1 MHPPNPE
8 TAGGIAAAAAFA
20 KALAAFQATSPT
32 AASYALEDVLIA
44 MAPARRLGFACSVQ
58 QFIESEPEVRLLH
71 QAGWSINSSGGWGGP
86 GLALANLLGIQLAPA
101 GDAAQPP
108 ALKATAP
115 EPPTPAPAAPATQE
129 PDEFADADLMGE
141 GVPETPVLPEDRAAL
156 SEADR
161 ETCLAMIRAL
171 TPEQRK
177 SFTVVFRSHFNV
189 DKSSRVIAPHIVQ
202 VQHQKFIQTYVD
214 ELELAGVAA

>member
-8 TAGGIAAAAAFA
+8 TADGIAAAAAFA
-20 KALAAFQATSPT
+20 KALAEFQGYSPPT
-32 AASYALEDVLIA
+32 TTSYAIEDVVTA
-44 MAPARRLGFACSVQ
+44 MGATFFELGFAYSVRQ
-58 QFIESEPEVRLLH
+58 VGEQLTEVRLLH
-71 QAGWSINSSGGWGGP
+71 DAGWSISSIVGSYGP
-86 GLALANLLGIQLAPA
+86 GFALANLLGIQLAPA
-101 GDAAQPP
+101 GDAAQAP
-108 ALKATAP
+108 APKATAP
-115 EPPTPAPAAPATQE
+115 DLSTPIAPATPD

-156 SEADR
+156 NEADR

-177 SFTVVFRSHFNV
+177 SFTVAFRSHFNV

-202 VQHQKFIQTYVD
+202 VQHQKFIQSFID
-214 ELELAGVAA
+214 ELELSGEA

>member
-20 KALAAFQATSPT
+20 KALAEFQATSPT
-32 AASYALEDVLIA
+32 AASYAMEDVLIA
-44 MAPARRLGFACSVQ
+44 MAPARKLGFGFAVQ
-58 QFIESEPEVRLLH
+58 QFMESEPEVSLLH
-71 QAGWSINSSGGWGGP
+71 AGGWRIASTVGSYGP

-101 GDAAQPP
+101 GDAAQAP
-108 ALKATAP
+108 APKATAP
-115 EPPTPAPAAPATQE
+115 DLPTPTTPATPD

-156 SEADR
+156 NEADR

-177 SFTVVFRSHFNV
+177 SFTVAFRSHFNV

-202 VQHQKFIQTYVD
+202 VQHQKFIQSFID
-214 ELELAGVAA
+214 ELELSGEA

>member
-8 TAGGIAAAAAFA
+8 TAGGIAAVGAFV
-20 KALAAFQATSPT
+20 KALAEFQATIPT
-32 AASYALEDVLIA
+32 TTSYALEDVLIA
-44 MAPARRLGFACSVQ
+44 MAPARRLGFAYSVQ
-58 QFIESEPEVRLLH
+58 QLIDIEEISLLH
-71 QAGWSINSSGGWGGP
+71 DAGWSISSIVGSYGP
-86 GLALANLLGIQLAPA
+86 GFALANLLGIQLAPA
-101 GDAAQPP
+101 GDAAQSP
-108 ALKATAP
+108 APKATAP
-115 EPPTPAPAAPATQE
+115 DLPPPTAPVTPD

-156 SEADR
+156 NEADR

-177 SFTVVFRSHFNV
+177 SFTVAFRSHFNV

-202 VQHQKFIQTYVD
+202 VQHQKFIQSFID
-214 ELELAGVAA
+214 ELELSGEA

>member
-8 TAGGIAAAAAFA
+8 TAGGIAAAGAFA
-20 KALAAFQATSPT
+20 KALAAFQATIPT
-32 AASYALEDVLIA
+32 TTSYAMDDVLIA
-44 MAPARRLGFACSVQ
+44 MAPAQKLGFGFAVQ
-58 QFIESEPEVRLLH
+58 QFIDNEAKVSLLH
-71 QAGWSINSSGGWGGP
+71 AGGWRIDSSVRRFGP
-86 GLALANLLGIQLAPA
+86 GFALANLLGIQLASA
-101 GDAAQPP
+101 GDAAQAP
-108 ALKATAP
+108 ALKDTAP
-115 EPPTPAPAAPATQE
+115 DPQAPAPVTPD

-156 SEADR
+156 NEADR

-177 SFTVVFRSHFNV
+177 SFTVAFRSHFNV

-202 VQHQKFIQTYVD
+202 VQHQKFIQSFID
-214 ELELAGVAA
+214 ELELSGEA

>member
-20 KALAAFQATSPT
+20 KALAQFQATSPT
-32 AASYALEDVLIA
+32 AASFALEDVLIA
-44 MAPARRLGFACSVQ
+44 MAPARRLGFAYSVQ
-58 QFIESEPEVRLLH
+58 QLIDIEEISLLH
-71 QAGWSINSSGGWGGP
+71 DAGWSISSIVGSYGP
-86 GLALANLLGIQLAPA
+86 GFALANLLGIQLASA
-101 GDAAQPP
+101 GDAAQAP
-108 ALKATAP
+108 APKATAP
-115 EPPTPAPAAPATQE
+115 EPQAPPPAPATPD

-156 SEADR
+156 NEADR

-177 SFTVVFRSHFNV
+177 SFTVAFRSHFNV

-202 VQHQKFIQTYVD
+202 VQHQKFIQSFID
-214 ELELAGVAA
+214 ELELSGEA

>member
-8 TAGGIAAAAAFA
+8 TAGGIAAAGAFA

-32 AASYALEDVLIA
+32 AASYAIEDVLIA

-58 QFIESEPEVRLLH
+58 QFIERQPEVRLLH
-71 QAGWSINSSGGWGGP
+71 QAGWSINSTVGSYGP
-86 GLALANLLGIQLAPA
+86 GLALANLLGIHLAPA
-101 GDAAQPP
+101 GDAAQQP
-108 ALKATAP
+108 APKATAP
-115 EPPTPAPAAPATQE
+115 KPQAPAPVTPD

-156 SEADR
+156 NEADR

-177 SFTVVFRSHFNV
+177 SFTVAFRSHFNV

-202 VQHQKFIQTYVD
+202 VQHQKFIQSFID
-214 ELELAGVAA
+214 ELELSGEA

>member
-8 TAGGIAAAAAFA
+8 TAGRIAAAGAFA
-20 KALAAFQATSPT
+20 KALAEFQAMNPATTS
-32 AASYALEDVLIA
+32 YDMDDVRIA
-44 MAPARRLGFACSVQ
+44 MAPAFELGFAYSVQ
-58 QFIESEPEVRLLH
+58 EFPDSESKVSLLH
-71 QAGWSINSSGGWGGP
+71 AGGWSIDSTFDNYGAGH
-86 GLALANLLGIQLAPA
+86 ALAWMLGIQLAPA

-108 ALKATAP
+108 ALKDTAP
-115 EPPTPAPAAPATQE
+115 DPQAPPPAPVTPD

-177 SFTVVFRSHFNV
+177 PFTVAFRSHFNV

-202 VQHQKFIQTYVD
+202 VQHQKFIQSFID
-214 ELELAGVAA
+214 ELELSGEA

>member
-8 TAGGIAAAAAFA
+8 TADGIAAAAAFA
-20 KALAAFQATSPT
+20 KALAQFQATSPT
-32 AASYALEDVLIA
+32 AASYDLEDVLIA
-44 MAPARRLGFACSVQ
+44 MAPARRLGFAYSVQ
-58 QFIESEPEVRLLH
+58 PFPDSESKLRLLH
-71 QAGWSINSSGGWGGP
+71 AGGWSIDSTFDNYGVGH
-86 GLALANLLGIQLAPA
+86 ALAWMLGIQLAPA

-108 ALKATAP
+108 APNATAP
-115 EPPTPAPAAPATQE
+115 KPQAPAPVTPD

-156 SEADR
+156 NEADR

-177 SFTVVFRSHFNV
+177 SFTVAFRSHFNV

-202 VQHQKFIQTYVD
+202 VQHQKFIQSFID
-214 ELELAGVAA
+214 ELELSGEA

>member
-20 KALAAFQATSPT
+20 KALAEFQATSPT

-44 MAPARRLGFACSVQ
+44 MAPAFELGFAYSVQ
-58 QFIESEPEVRLLH
+58 EFPDSESKVSLLH
-71 QAGWSINSSGGWGGP
+71 AGGWSIDSTFDNYGVGH
-86 GLALANLLGIQLAPA
+86 ALAWMMGIQLAPA

-108 ALKATAP
+108 APKATVPKPQA
-115 EPPTPAPAAPATQE
+115 PAPAPATPD

-156 SEADR
+156 NEADR

-177 SFTVVFRSHFNV
+177 SFTVAFRSHFNV

-202 VQHQKFIQTYVD
+202 VQHQKFIQSFID
-214 ELELAGVAA
+214 ELELSGEA

>member
-8 TAGGIAAAAAFA
+8 TAGGIAAVGAFV
-20 KALAAFQATSPT
+20 KALAEFQATIPT
-32 AASYALEDVLIA
+32 TTSYALEDVLIA
-44 MAPARRLGFACSVQ
+44 MAPARRLGFAYSVQ
-58 QFIESEPEVRLLH
+58 QLIDIEEISLLH
-71 QAGWSINSSGGWGGP
+71 DAGWSISSIVGSHGP

-101 GDAAQPP
+101 GDAAQ
-108 ALKATAP
+108 AP
-115 EPPTPAPAAPATQE
+115 EPPAPAPALADPIAPATPD

-156 SEADR
+156 NEADR

-177 SFTVVFRSHFNV
+177 SFTVAFRSHFNV

-202 VQHQKFIQTYVD
+202 VQHQKFIQSFID
-214 ELELAGVAA
+214 ELELSGEA

>member
-20 KALAAFQATSPT
+20 KALAEFQATSPT

-44 MAPARRLGFACSVQ
+44 MAPARRLGFAYSVQ
-58 QFIESEPEVRLLH
+58 RLIDGEEISLLH
-71 QAGWSINSSGGWGGP
+71 ADGFIIGSIVGSYGP
-86 GLALANLLGIQLAPA
+86 GLALANLLGIHLAPA

-108 ALKATAP
+108 APKATAP
-115 EPPTPAPAAPATQE
+115 KPQAPAPVTPD

-156 SEADR
+156 NEADR

-177 SFTVVFRSHFNV
+177 SFTVAFRSHFNV

-202 VQHQKFIQTYVD
+202 VQHQKFIQSFID
-214 ELELAGVAA
+214 ELELSGEA

>member
-20 KALAAFQATSPT
+20 KALAEFQATSPT
-32 AASYALEDVLIA
+32 AASYAMDDVLIA
-44 MAPARRLGFACSVQ
+44 MAPARKLGFGFAVQ
-58 QFIESEPEVRLLH
+58 QFMESEPEVSLLH
-71 QAGWSINSSGGWGGP
+71 AGGWRIASSVGSYGP
-86 GLALANLLGIQLAPA
+86 GLALANLLGIQLASA
-101 GDAAQPP
+101 GDAAQAP
-108 ALKATAP
+108 APNATAP
-115 EPPTPAPAAPATQE
+115 KPQAPAPVPVTPD

-177 SFTVVFRSHFNV
+177 SFTVAFRSHFNV

-202 VQHQKFIQTYVD
+202 VQHQKFIQSFID
-214 ELELAGVAA
+214 ELELSGEA